1 MGWLPNFGDKDGAT
15 AAITL
20 AIYSAGNA
28 ILNVGPAASDAKTGY
43 PLLTSSGFSIQKP
56 SITIAATIIVSLLLD
71 VQITGLMLSTRVEA

>member
-43 PLLTSSGFSIQKP
+43 PLLTSGFSIQKP